1 MLSQLELK
9 KIILFSR
16 LSLSNF
22 SDRIKIPDVYFK
34 SDEIIAISS
43 FFHIFNN
50 IPWPSNLELEG
61 GYFIGTLFEQLI
73 SREKQ
78 KSSGSFYTPREIST
92 QMCQM
97 TIEEYLRGQINK
109 SFISNNAEFSVIL
122 EDLDKDA
129 LILLWKSLDQLS
141 ILDPAAGT
149 GHFLECMIDVL
160 LGIEKSSGILFQI
173 WSKTQQYPD
182 IMNEIYLGDQ
192 LLVDVF
198 HGSDLEYAFVYY
210 VSIVLQNGYL
220 VLILTPKRSQS

>member
-1 MLSQLELK
+1 MRKVSRIYPPILMRLDVSEKIFFFNLFLWVLQKANLIQTNNLYSLDSILNNLQKGGFHERSYTQWLKFIHFIQTNVDNALSIRTKENNFIFEIIPLEFL
-9 KIILFSR
+9 
-16 LSLSNF
+16 
-22 SDRIKIPDVYFK
+22 DRIKIPDVYFK

-149 GHFLECMIDVL
+149 GHF
-160 LGIEKSSGILFQI
+160 S
-173 WSKTQQYPD
+173 
-182 IMNEIYLGDQ
+182 
-192 LLVDVF
+192 
-198 HGSDLEYAFVYY
+198 
-210 VSIVLQNGYL
+210 
-220 VLILTPKRSQS
+220 